1 MGHTIKLIIGLGNP
15 GKQYETTRHNVG
27 AWFITTIAE
36 QNNLFLK
43 KENKFS
49 TQITAWHHASHSSYL
64 AIPNT
69 FMNLSGQAVYALAHF
84 YRIKPAEILIVH
96 DELDLPTGIARLK
109 FGGGHGGHNGLKDI
123 IQHLTTPLF
132 YRLRL
137 GIGRP
142 GSREEMIDYVLSSP
156 NKLDF
161 QKIQTAIEESIA
173 VLPHILLGE
182 MERAMNQL
190 HTEGKEHGI

>member
-1 MGHTIKLIIGLGNP
+1 
-15 GKQYETTRHNVG
+15 
-27 AWFITTIAE
+27 
-36 QNNLFLK
+36 
-43 KENKFS
+43 
-49 TQITAWHHASHSSYL
+49 
-64 AIPNT
+64 
-69 FMNLSGQAVYALAHF
+69 MNLSGQAVYALAHF

-161 QKIQTAIEESIA
+161 QKIKTAIEESIA